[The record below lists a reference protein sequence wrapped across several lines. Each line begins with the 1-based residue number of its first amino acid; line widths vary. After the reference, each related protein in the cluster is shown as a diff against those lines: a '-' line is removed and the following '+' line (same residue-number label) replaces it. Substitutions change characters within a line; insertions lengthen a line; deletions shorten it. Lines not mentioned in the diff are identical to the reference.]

1 MVARVYLNLR
11 ATVTGDGIQ
20 RLLTSMKSYPA
31 SWFIFALFGC
41 VLAGNAGLC
50 DAPLSELRP
59 ALPQIPAHEFTL
71 ADFGAVGDGDTLNTA
86 AFNRVSTRSV
96 KPAAAHSPCRA
107 VSSSP
112 VPSNFA

>member
-1 MVARVYLNLR
+1 MVARVRVELG
-11 ATVTGDGIQ
+11 ATVTSDGIQ

-31 SWFIFALFGC
+31 SRFALALFGC
-41 VLAGNAGLC
+41 VFAGNAGLC

-71 ADFGAVGDGDTLNTA
+71 ADYGAVGDGHTLNTA
-86 AFNRVSTRSV
+86 AFNRASTRSTR
-96 KPAAAHSPCRA
+96 PAAAHSPCRA